1 MPVNKRRYLRTL
13 SLRALVD
20 CAAILILPGLV
31 LAQDQPPVG
40 KPSAEKSDGSVQAR
54 MRNVIFRFT
63 DDVAVHIKSMNGAL
77 LPTGGSDFPI
87 FDDKNSF
94 ILRMDAAEVTITPQD
109 LGNVLNSYVFA
120 RPGAPLAGISV
131 SIDKNHL
138 KLKGRLREKAQIPF
152 ETQGTLSLTPEG
164 KVRLH
169 TDKVKALGVPV
180 KGLMDT
186 LGIDIGGLIKS
197 GKVPG
202 VEAQENDLILD
213 LSTVLPPP
221 HIQGKVVFIRIEGDY
236 IVLVFGD
243 SGNKAVKLQN
253 RNYMAFKG
261 NRLRFGKLTMDGAD
275 VTLLDMD
282 PQDPMVFFLEH
293 YRDQLAAGYTKISS
307 NFALHVYIKDF
318 DKLNKPAAP
327 SDQSKEK
334 EKKE

>member
-1 MPVNKRRYLRTL
+1 MRNKNTRLLALFARHQIACM
-13 SLRALVD
+13 ALV
-20 CAAILILPGLV
+20 ILPGLIA
-31 LAQDQPPVG
+31 AQDQAPAS
-40 KPSAEKSDGSVQAR
+40 KPTAEKSEGAVQAQ
-54 MRNVIFRFT
+54 MRNVVFRFT
-63 DDVAVHIKSMNGAL
+63 DDVAVHIKTMNGAL
-77 LPTGGSDFPI
+77 LPAGGKDFPV
-87 FDDKNSF
+87 FDDKSSF
-94 ILRMDAAEVTITPQD
+94 VLRMDAAEVTITPQD

-131 SIDKNHL
+131 SIDKDHL
-138 KLKGRLREKAQIPF
+138 KLKGRLREKGQIPF
-152 ETQGTLSLTPEG
+152 ETQGSLSLTPEG

-169 TDKVKALGVPV
+169 TEKVKALGVPV

-186 LGIDIGGLIKS
+186 LGIDIGDLIKS

-221 HIQGKVVFIRIEGDY
+221 HIQGKVVSIRIEGDY

-243 SGNKAVKLQN
+243 SGNKTAKLQN

-261 NRLRFGKLTMDGAD
+261 NKLRFGKLTMDDAD

-282 PQDPMVFFLEH
+282 PQDPMVFFLDH
-293 YRDQLAAGYTKISS
+293 YREQLAAGYTKISS
-307 NFALHVYIKDF
+307 NFALRVYIPDF
-318 DKLNKPAAP
+318 DKLKKPAAP
-327 SDQSKEK
+327 NDQSKEK